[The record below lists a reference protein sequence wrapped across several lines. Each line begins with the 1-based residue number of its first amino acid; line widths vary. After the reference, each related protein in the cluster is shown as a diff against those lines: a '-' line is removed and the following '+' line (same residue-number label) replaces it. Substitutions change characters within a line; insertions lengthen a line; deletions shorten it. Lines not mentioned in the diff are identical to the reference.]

1 MLDNIASIDRI
12 DKQYRDPE
20 TLLPEDFQ
28 LYIRETEQIN
38 KILSDIQEEELI
50 NKGSEK

>member
-1 MLDNIASIDRI
+1 MLDNITSI

-20 TLLPEDFQ
+20 TLSSEDFQ
-28 LYIRETEQIN
+28 LYIREKEQIN
-38 KILSDIQEEELI
+38 KILSDIQEEESI